1 MLEILDIFDEPV
13 HERSQERLCF
23 KPGWMSRCAI
33 ALPVV
38 WNRSVAHGGAW
49 HNEPSL
55 PSISCFLRGRC
66 QRAGNIKKKN
76 VVTKLGGQSASG
88 VGFGLCCRP
97 ALTYS
102 ICALAGHHGR
112 VSDDT
117 ESITLRPPQ
126 LLSNLSSVDVLGI
139 IGICFSQN
147 NWNCIWWPLSSTP
160 EDAIESSCRLLFFRS
175 LTLVVWTRPGSQA
188 THLT

>member
-1 MLEILDIFDEPV
+1 M
-13 HERSQERLCF
+13 
-23 KPGWMSRCAI
+23 
-33 ALPVV
+33 
-38 WNRSVAHGGAW
+38 AHGGAW

-55 PSISCFLRGRC
+55 LSISCFLRELC
-66 QRAGNIKKKN
+66 QWAGNIKKT

-88 VGFGLCCRP
+88 VGLGLCCRP

-139 IGICFSQN
+139 IGICFSVN
-147 NWNCIWWPLSSTP
+147 NWNLLVA
-160 EDAIESSCRLLFFRS
+160 AIEHSRR
-175 LTLVVWTRPGSQA
+175 RD
-188 THLT
+188 